1 MSYLFK
7 VGQFAYINY
16 TKKRLIIPV
25 KITEQ
30 ITRKTENNEFVDWNL
45 MAPDSTQLLYSELSD
60 PVFASLDEA
69 KKDLLRIATE
79 AIEKM
84 CNTCIDIQ
92 NKTWSKEEV
101 ELKNNTHVNNN
112 KKLDKIK
119 VKLSD
124 GSLAN
129 VSIPDLQNV
138 NVDKQ

>member
-30 ITRKTENNEFVDWNL
+30 IIRKTENNEFVDWSL
-45 MAPDSTQLLYSELSD
+45 MAPDSTQLLFSELSD
-60 PVFASLDEA
+60 PIFASLDEA
-69 KKDLLRIATE
+69 KADLLRIASET
-79 AIEKM
+79 IEKM
-84 CNTCIDIQ
+84 CVTCIDIQ
-92 NKTWSKEEV
+92 NKTWPKVDV

-138 NVDKQ
+138 NVEEM